1 MTETRAPYSAGFFA
15 QNVRSSTPSAL
26 QVLGRLALVHRPQSV
41 VDFGC
46 GSGAW
51 LAGAEQLG
59 ATRLRGFDGPWVDP
73 RALTSDRIEF
83 TAMNFEESLPEFS
96 EAYDLAISVE
106 VAEHLSKERAEALIA
121 RLTEAADVIVFSAA
135 VPMQGGTHHI
145 NENPQSYWIGLF
157 DSAGF
162 DVFDIFRPALWND
175 SSIRWWFRQ
184 NIFLFVRRGSAAVDL
199 GAVRALQGPLVD
211 VIHPENFASKVNA
224 GRATTAD
231 LRAQVSELK
240 GRLAAADDHT
250 CYECRRREQRTTR
263 AVAALRRSAEAPQAQ
278 RLLATTAGQR
288 AKSAAKK
295 LLSGLQ

>member
-1 MTETRAPYSAGFFA
+1 
-15 QNVRSSTPSAL
+15 
-26 QVLGRLALVHRPQSV
+26 
-41 VDFGC
+41 
-46 GSGAW
+46 
-51 LAGAEQLG
+51 
-59 ATRLRGFDGPWVDP
+59 VDP

-83 TAMNFEESLPEFS
+83 TAMNFEESLPELS
-96 EAYDLAISVE
+96 ESYDLAISVE
-106 VAEHLSKERAEALIA
+106 VAEHLSKERAEALIG

-145 NENPQSYWIGLF
+145 NEHPQSYWISLF

-162 DVFDIFRPALWND
+162 DVFDIFRPALWSD
-175 SSIRWWFRQ
+175 PAIRWWFRQ

-199 GAVRALQGPLVD
+199 DRVRALQGPLVD

-231 LRAQVSELK
+231 LRAQVAELK
-240 GRLAAADDHT
+240 GRLAAADEST
-250 CYECRRREQRTTR
+250 CYDCRRREQRMAR

-278 RLLATTAGQR
+278 RLLSTAAGER